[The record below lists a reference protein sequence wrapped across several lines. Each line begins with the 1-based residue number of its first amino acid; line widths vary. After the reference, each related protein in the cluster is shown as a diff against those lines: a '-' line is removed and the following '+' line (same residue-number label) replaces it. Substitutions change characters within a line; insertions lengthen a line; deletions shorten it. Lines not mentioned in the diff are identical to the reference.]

1 MKEERYD
8 DLLAELQPDRLPKHI
23 AIIMDGNGRWASK
36 RFLPRSAGHKAGAEA
51 MRRTAEICREIG
63 IPIMTVYAFST
74 ENWKRPAEEVGFLME
89 LLIQYLKSEVELM
102 NEQQIR
108 LGFLGDMNG
117 LPQPVQT
124 AFREAMAATAKNDK
138 MILNLA
144 VNYGGRDELVR
155 GFRKLG
161 EQIAS
166 GALKP
171 EDISEAMISDVLD
184 TAGEA
189 DPDLLIRPSGE
200 YRTSNFLVYQSAY
213 SELWFCDKN
222 WPDFGKRDLLQA
234 VLDYQKRDRRFG
246 KVSV

>member
-8 DLLAELQPDRLPKHI
+8 DLLAELKPDRLPKHI

-166 GALKP
+166 GTLKP